1 MFKVLLIAL
10 KDLTLA
16 FRDLSGLLFML
27 AAPFALT
34 IGIGMVTGRFS
45 GDDDVGIRD
54 VGVVIVDADGGD
66 LGQRLT
72 DTFTSPDLS
81 ELVKPVIV
89 ATVAEARRE
98 VDEDRAA
105 AAVIIPAGLSAAIQ
119 AGAAPVQIEVYANP
133 ERPVSAGVV
142 QAIVDRFVS
151 RVEIGRVAGGLAV
164 EQLLTTG
171 RIMPDQAA
179 EVGRA
184 VGQAQA
190 EAADG
195 GLRLTVSDAA
205 GRDVEGF
212 DVLAAIGP
220 GFALMFLMATVSNAA
235 RTILQE
241 RMQGTLPRLLVAPV
255 STSQVLSGK
264 LLGIVLIGTAQVTI
278 LIVANAVL
286 FQVDWGNPLPIALLI
301 LACAAGSSGWGA
313 ILAALAHHPGQVNG
327 IGSALMLIFGI
338 LGGSLGTTLTL
349 PDWLMP
355 AAWLTPNYWGIRAF
369 TALGSGA
376 GLSDIAPH
384 VGVLLA
390 MAVVL
395 FGIAVGLFRRRGLV

>member
-1 MFKVLLIAL
+1 MYKTLLIAL

-45 GDDDVGIRD
+45 NDDDVGIRD
-54 VGVVIVDADGGD
+54 VGVVIVDADDGE

-72 DTFTSPDLS
+72 DTFMSA
-81 ELVKPVIV
+81 ELAELLEPV
-89 ATVAEARRE
+89 AASTVAEARRE

-105 AAVIIPAGLSAAIQ
+105 AAVIVPAGFSAAIQ
-119 AGAAPVQIEVYANP
+119 EGAEPVEIEVYANP

-142 QAIVDRFVS
+142 RAIVDRFVS
-151 RVEIGRVAGGLAV
+151 QVEIGRVAGGLAV
-164 EQLLTTG
+164 EQLLATG
-171 RIMPDQAA
+171 RITPDQAA
-179 EVGRA
+179 EVGLA

-205 GRDVEGF
+205 GRQVEAF
-212 DVLAAIGP
+212 DVLAVIGP

-235 RTILQE
+235 RTIILE
-241 RMQGTLPRLLVAPV
+241 RMQGTLPRLLVAPLNA
-255 STSQVLSGK
+255 SQVLGGK
-264 LLGIVLIGTAQVTI
+264 LLGIVLIGAAQVAI
-278 LIVANAVL
+278 LVVANAVL
-286 FQVDWGNPLPIALLI
+286 FGVNWGGPLPVVLLI
-301 LACAAGSSGWGA
+301 LACAASASGWGA
-313 ILAALAHHPGQVNG
+313 ILAALANNPTQVGG
-327 IGSALMLIFGI
+327 IGSALMLLFGI
-338 LGGSLGTTLTL
+338 LGGSLGNVIAL
-349 PDWLMP
+349 PDWLVP

-369 TALGSGA
+369 EALGSGA
-376 GLSDIAPH
+376 TLTDIAPNL
-384 VGVLLA
+384 GVLLA

-395 FGIAVGLFRRRGLV
+395 FGIAVVLFRRRGLV

>member
-1 MFKVLLIAL
+1 MSKTLLIAL

-34 IGIGMVTGRFS
+34 IGIGTVTGRFS
-45 GDDDVGIRD
+45 NDDDVGIRD
-54 VGVVIVDADGGD
+54 VGVVIVDADDGD

-72 DTFTSPDLS
+72 DTFMSA
-81 ELVKPVIV
+81 ELGELLEPVAV
-89 ATVAEARRE
+89 STLAEARRE

-105 AAVIIPAGLSAAIQ
+105 AAVIVPAGFSAAIQ
-119 AGAAPVQIEVYANP
+119 EGGEPVEIEVYANP

-151 RVEIGRVAGGLAV
+151 QVEIGRVAGGLAV

-171 RIMPDQAA
+171 RITPDQAA
-179 EVGRA
+179 AVGLA

-190 EAADG
+190 EAAEG

-205 GRDVEGF
+205 GRVEAF

-241 RMQGTLPRLLVAPV
+241 RMQGTLPRLLVAPL
-255 STSQVLSGK
+255 SASQVLSGK
-264 LLGIVLIGTAQVTI
+264 LLGIVLIGAAQVAI
-278 LIVANAVL
+278 LVVANAVL
-286 FQVDWGNPLPIALLI
+286 FGVNWGGPLPIVLLI
-301 LACAAGSSGWGA
+301 LACAAGASGWGA
-313 ILAALAHHPGQVNG
+313 ILAALANNPTQVGG

-338 LGGSLGTTLTL
+338 LGGSLGPALSL
-349 PDWLMP
+349 PDWLLP

-376 GLSDIAPH
+376 GLTDILPH
-384 VGVLLA
+384 LGVLLA

-395 FGIAVGLFRRRGLV
+395 FGVAVGLFRRRGLT